1 MGPFFSSTPS
11 LVCQFAVCHLVI
23 SSGGFRS
30 GAPVPQPGKDQG
42 GLDQDRHQGG
52 GGGVQVRLCFNSITL
67 FILIN
72 DLIFCNHRDGMASTY
87 PEPTDKEAYIRTLLY
102 NYNYDGQTNLPN
114 TWSH

>member
-1 MGPFFSSTPS
+1 MGPFFASTPS

-52 GGGVQVRLCFNSITL
+52 GGGVQVRLCSSSIIKRSL
-67 FILIN
+67 
-72 DLIFCNHRDGMASTY
+72 S
-87 PEPTDKEAYIRTLLY
+87 
-102 NYNYDGQTNLPN
+102 
-114 TWSH
+114 